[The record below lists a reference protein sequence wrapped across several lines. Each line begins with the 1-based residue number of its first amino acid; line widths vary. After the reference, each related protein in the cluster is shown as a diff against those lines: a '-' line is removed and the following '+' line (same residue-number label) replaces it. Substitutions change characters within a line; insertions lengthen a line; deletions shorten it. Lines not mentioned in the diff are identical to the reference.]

1 MVNWNSFL
9 ILILLY
15 IINIGLIIIYFRAI
29 LENKEKREK
38 KDLVGIMDLKE
49 KKEIKV

>member
-1 MVNWNSFL
+1 L
-9 ILILLY
+9 D
-15 IINIGLIIIYFRAI
+15 LIIIYSRAI

-38 KDLVGIMDLKE
+38 KDLGGIMDLKE